1 MQEEQKERWSKPAKG
16 ITAIAAAGIAAV
28 AIVATMTSS
37 HPAATSSIALAG
49 GDAAAG
55 KVATVNC
62 PTVADKLP
70 AVPASAAAE
79 VQRNL
84 TLLQTQIDEADKRLV
99 DTVGQGGANFV
110 QNAILGPLKD
120 KRVATVNRI
129 ATAIGRT
136 AAKPTG
142 LDALAPCVLDA
153 GGVNTGGGA
162 NNGAATPSAAATAG
176 QQAGG

>member
-1 MQEEQKERWSKPAKG
+1 MQEETKERWSTPAKG

-37 HPAATSSIALAG
+37 HPAATSSIALTG
-49 GDAAAG
+49 GDAASS
-55 KVATVNC
+55 KLKTVNC

-70 AVPASAAAE
+70 AVPATAAAE

-84 TLLQTQIDEADKRLV
+84 TLLQTQIDEANKRLV
-99 DTVGQGGANFV
+99 RTAGHGGPNFI

-129 ATAIGRT
+129 ATAIGR
-136 AAKPTG
+136 
-142 LDALAPCVLDA
+142 
-153 GGVNTGGGA
+153 
-162 NNGAATPSAAATAG
+162 
-176 QQAGG
+176 